1 MPDLV
6 PILDDNPI
14 ASILEPGS
22 LSDLAPDGK
31 GTVLSFTNAGPD
43 VAWIDGVRGEGD
55 VDFEMFLL
63 IDTVQK
69 EATRASIAT
78 PKAEILYPTPQRLE
92 VGQLLE
98 VKVEHHT
105 PNELANFRVTL
116 FGHRD

>member
-1 MPDLV
+1 MPDLIPLV
-6 PILDDNPI
+6 DDKPV

-22 LSDLAPDGK
+22 LSDLAAGGK

-43 VAWIDGVRGEGD
+43 VAWIDGVRGEAD

-78 PKAEILYPTPQRLE
+78 PKAEISYPTPQRLE

-98 VKVEHHT
+98 VKVEHHIDG
-105 PNELANFRVTL
+105 ELGNFRATL

>member
-22 LSDLAPDGK
+22 ISDLAADGK
-31 GTVLSFTNAGPD
+31 GTALTFTNAGPD

-63 IDTVQK
+63 IDLVVK
-69 EATRASIAT
+69 ETTRASIAT

-92 VGQLLE
+92 VGQKLE
-98 VKVEHHT
+98 IKFEHHLT
-105 PNELANFRVTL
+105 GELANFRATL